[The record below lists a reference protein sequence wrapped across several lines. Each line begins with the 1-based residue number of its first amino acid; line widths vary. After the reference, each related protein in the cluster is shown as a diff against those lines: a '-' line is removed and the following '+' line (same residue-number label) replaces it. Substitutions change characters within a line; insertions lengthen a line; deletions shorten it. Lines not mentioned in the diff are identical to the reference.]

1 VNRLLIGLLTLLLLG
16 PALGAQDENKDKPKE
31 KPKDE
36 KAKIE
41 KPATPAEQY
50 RALAKEAQDAQQEFM
65 KAYRAAKTQEARNK
79 MFQEKY
85 PQPAKYAGRMVA
97 LADKNPTDPAAVD
110 ALVWVM
116 SNAPFSKEVDK
127 AAQVLFED
135 HADSKQLAQVCQV
148 LPNTGV
154 KKKDTYLRQALE
166 KSPHHDVQ
174 GFACFNLAMSLKN
187 AADGAGLKQAD
198 LVKKNKEAGD
208 LFDRVVKDFGD
219 VKLRG
224 EALAEGAKSNLFE
237 IRNLAIGKTSPDLE
251 GEDSDGKKFKLSD
264 YRGKVV
270 VLDFWAR
277 W

>member
-1 VNRLLIGLLTLLLLG
+1 VNRLLTGLLTLLLLG
-16 PALGAQDENKDKPKE
+16 PALRAQDDTKDKPKE

-36 KAKIE
+36 KAKVD

-50 RALAKEAQDAQQEFM
+50 RALAKEVRDAQQEFM
-65 KAYRAAKTQEARNK
+65 KDYRAAKTQEERNK
-79 MFQEKY
+79 LYQEKY

-97 LADKNPTDPAAVD
+97 LAEKYPKDPAAVD
-110 ALVWVM
+110 ALVWVV
-116 SNAPFSKEVDK
+116 SNAPFTKEVDK
-127 AAQVLFED
+127 AAQILFQD
-135 HADSKQLAQVCQV
+135 HAESKKLAQVCQV

-154 KKKDTYLRQALE
+154 KKKEAYLRQALE

-174 GFACFNLAMSLKN
+174 GYACFNLAMSLKD
-187 AADGAGLKQAD
+187 AAEAAGLKQAD
-198 LVKKNKEAGD
+198 ADKKNNEAGD
-208 LFDRVVKDFGD
+208 LFERVVKEFAD
-219 VKLRG
+219 VKYRR
-224 EALAEGAKSNLFE
+224 ETLAEGAKSNLFE